1 MVRSGILPSIPVS
14 VLAKFLALLIVVFL
28 TGCIAR
34 PKEAVETRTVNPIE
48 AVDPLADNVLIARTE
63 GDDQVHTVLALSS
76 GGADGAYGAGVL
88 TGWTKS
94 GTRPV
99 FDVVTGVSTGA
110 LMSVFAF
117 LGEPY
122 DPLLKEVYTTQKRS
136 DVYTKRGIG
145 GLFSQGLFDNDPLKK
160 QIELYVDEE
169 TLARVAAQH
178 DLGRRLYVA
187 TTNLDAGSLVIWDMG
202 QIAKGNRADRVLH
215 FQKVL
220 RASAAVP
227 GFFDPVY
234 IKPQKGKELRQAHV
248 DGGVKEPVLVSDFM
262 FETPL
267 SDKRLF
273 MLMNS
278 NMRRFNDSRPVKA
291 NVQDISQ
298 KAISELL
305 RGLTEETIY
314 RNYVLARNVKAQF
327 RITAI
332 PDTFPDA
339 TEFLQFDPER
349 MQALFAAGYQAG
361 LQGPESWPQQP
372 ERLGQYEQQGQ

>member
-1 MVRSGILPSIPVS
+1 MM
-14 VLAKFLALLIVVFL
+14 LALVFLA
-28 TGCIAR
+28 GCIAR
-34 PKEAVETRTVNPIE
+34 PKEAVETRTINPIE
-48 AVDPLADNVLIARTE
+48 AIDPWADNVLTARET
-63 GDDQVHTVLALSS
+63 GDDQVHTVLAISS

-88 TGWTKS
+88 AGWSKS
-94 GTRPV
+94 GARPV

-122 DPLLKEVYTTQKRS
+122 DSILKDVYTTQKQS
-136 DVYTKRGIG
+136 DIFKKRGLG
-145 GLFSQGLFDNDPLKK
+145 GLVSQGLYDNEPLKR
-160 QIELYVDEE
+160 QIELYVDDE
-169 TLARVAAQH
+169 TLERVAAQH

-202 QIAKGNRADRVLH
+202 QIAKGNRADKVLH

-248 DGGVKEPVLVSDFM
+248 DGAIKEPVLVNDFM
-262 FETPL
+262 LETSL
-267 SDKRLF
+267 KDKRLF
-273 MLMNS
+273 MLINAGV
-278 NMRRFNDSRPVKA
+278 RRFNDASPVKA
-291 NVQDISQ
+291 NLQDISL

-314 RNYVLARNVKAQF
+314 RDYVLARNAEAQF
-327 RITAI
+327 RMTAI

-339 TEFLQFDPER
+339 TEFLQFDPKR
-349 MQALFAAGYQAG
+349 MQALFAAGYLAG
-361 LQGPESWPQQP
+361 LKGPENWLKAP
-372 ERLGQYEQQGQ
+372 ERLGRFEQ